1 MDALLKL
8 VAERLRMRRQIEGLR
23 IKAVAE
29 KLGVTPSYISA
40 IELGK
45 SRLSLK
51 MYLSLCDIYELN
63 PGDFLNAVIM
73 EYETGT
79 PQMEIV
85 VFAGTMR
92 N

>member
-1 MDALLKL
+1 MDELSRL
-8 VAERLRMRRQIEGLR
+8 VASRLRMKRR
-23 IKAVAE
+23 IKDIRIKTVAE
-29 KLGVTPSYISA
+29 KLGLTPSYISA

-63 PGDFLNAVIM
+63 PGDFLNAVIT
-73 EYETGT
+73 EHETGT

-85 VFAGTMR
+85 VFAGMV
-92 N
+92 NG